1 MFLSGIVNLG
11 ASPSAKAKFQHG
23 IHAIPVSNT
32 VIGFIT
38 AQNTDFLARYA
49 MTLEFRLY
57 HELWAMAMIDDVQ
70 GANSNLQYNVIT
82 HYSAVRMQT

>member
-1 MFLSGIVNLG
+1 
-11 ASPSAKAKFQHG
+11 
-23 IHAIPVSNT
+23 
-32 VIGFIT
+32 
-38 AQNTDFLARYA
+38 